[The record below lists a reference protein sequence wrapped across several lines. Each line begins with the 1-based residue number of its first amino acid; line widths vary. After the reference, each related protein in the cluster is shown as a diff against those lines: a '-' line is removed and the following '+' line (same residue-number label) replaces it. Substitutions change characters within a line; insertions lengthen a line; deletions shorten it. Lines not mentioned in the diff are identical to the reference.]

1 MNNYQKQREQIAE
14 IEQKIRTITGNDMC
28 SNSWIISQRKR
39 EQIEKLL
46 HKRKEI
52 LNAIFVATPEEVER
66 MEQVNA
72 RLFDLT
78 KKMYARINALYHHMA
93 TITYDPEFDD
103 DVEVLGK
110 LFFTVNG
117 EDSILQMHNDDYY
130 GSDFYF
136 MLNQIDVLSNWL
148 NRYYSVVENYA
159 LYLEPLHQNPKDGIL
174 EIEAKDKLN
183 SIVWYIP
190 HPQTRDKFL
199 HLRICHAI
207 YHLCNYGLY
216 SIPDVLRM
224 NDFWVE
230 VTVKHQ
236 HIVELDGT
244 RYNRFENRRTLLDD
258 V

>member
-1 MNNYQKQREQIAE
+1 MYNHDELREQITQ
-14 IEQKIRTITGNDMC
+14 IEQKIRTITGNDVC

-52 LNAIFVATPEEVER
+52 LNAMFVATPEEVER

-93 TITYDPEFDD
+93 TTTYDPEFDD
-103 DVEVLGK
+103 DVEVEGK

-117 EDSILQMHNDDYY
+117 EDSILPMHNDDYY
-130 GSDFYF
+130 GSDFYS

-148 NRYYSVVENYA
+148 NKYYGVIEECT
-159 LYLEPLHQNPKDGIL
+159 LYLEPLLQHPKDGIF
-174 EIEAKDKLN
+174 EFGAVDELN
-183 SIVWYIP
+183 SFVWHIP
-190 HPQTRDKFL
+190 HPQTRDKFS
-199 HLRICHAI
+199 HLRICYAI
-207 YHLCNYGLY
+207 YHICDYGLY

-230 VTVKHQ
+230 VAVKHQ

-244 RYNRFENRRTLLDD
+244 RYNRFEHRRTLLDD